1 MTPAPT
7 PSACSETPPR
17 EALAGTPCS
26 GFFWE
31 RYAITKERRE
41 WTRLRIIAAERAV
54 KREAEAMALCPEL
67 RRFSTVEE
75 RQEQMDCRTEY
86 MTASLRLGRAQ
97 MWRKVR
103 KDFRALP
110 PEVRQRILAKCQTR
124 YMPGDPAAFS
134 STMLMQAGEPYAS
147 QLRQK
152 WIAEMCAKYSQNA
165 EAIRPA
171 TNTATNETK

>member
-1 MTPAPT
+1 MNPAPT
-7 PSACSETPPR
+7 PSASSEPPTR

-26 GFFWE
+26 FFWE
-31 RYAITKERRE
+31 RYAITKERRG

-75 RQEQMDCRTEY
+75 RQKQMDHRTEY
-86 MTASLRLGRAQ
+86 MTASLRRGRAQ
-97 MWRKVR
+97 MWRQVR

-110 PEVRQRILAKCQTR
+110 PEVRQRILAKWQTR

-134 STMLMQAGEPYAS
+134 STMLMQADEPYAS

-152 WIAEMCAKYSQNA
+152 WIAEMCETYFQNTR
-165 EAIRPA
+165 ES
-171 TNTATNETK
+171 

>member
-1 MTPAPT
+1 MSATDSDSTPDNAAHGGCP
-7 PSACSETPPR
+7 
-17 EALAGTPCS
+17 GVPCS

-31 RYAITKERRE
+31 RYAITKDRRE

-54 KREAEAMALCPEL
+54 KREADAMALCPEL
-67 RRFSTVEE
+67 RRFSTVAE
-75 RQEQMDCRTEY
+75 RQKQIDHRAEY
-86 MTASLRLGRAQ
+86 MTAALRLGRAKT
-97 MWRKVR
+97 WRKVR

-110 PEVRQRILAKCQTR
+110 PEVRQRILAKWQTR

-152 WIAEMCAKYSQNA
+152 WIAEMRAEYSQNSVDQ
-165 EAIRPA
+165 RTPR
-171 TNTATNETK
+171 